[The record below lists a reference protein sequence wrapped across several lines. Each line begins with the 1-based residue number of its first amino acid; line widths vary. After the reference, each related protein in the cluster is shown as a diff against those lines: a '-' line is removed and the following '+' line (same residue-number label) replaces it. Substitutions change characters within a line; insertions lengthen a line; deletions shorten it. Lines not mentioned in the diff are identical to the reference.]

1 MCMVGLSKQSEIVTC
16 YSDTIIQIMSEKF
29 PHVNWLVPLWKVLS
43 KALSG
48 KKKCNDTVKV

>member
-1 MCMVGLSKQSEIVTC
+1 MCMVRLSKQSEIVTC